1 MGEPHRIATVER
13 GIQGHAQVVRNAH
26 LVVLERVEAHGALF
40 VQERPDVLFRTGHV
54 LGINL
59 TCQQGQQQKTATK
72 DNNNNNR
79 NNNKKSASMRAQ
91 ATNT

>member
-40 VQERPDVLFRTGHV
+40 VQERPDVLFRAGHV

-59 TCQQGQQQKTATK
+59 ACNKNK
-72 DNNNNNR
+72 
-79 NNNKKSASMRAQ
+79 NNKSQSAFTRVQ
-91 ATNT
+91 ATNK